1 MIKVTYTENTDINV
15 DFTSVQ
21 SLKIRYTAIERI
33 VETTA
38 IPTHFVSVF
47 KNFDRLGF
55 ITLILLLLYNR
66 LYVSLPEKQNT
77 PYSYRLI

>member
-33 VETTA
+33 VDTTA
-38 IPTHFVSVF
+38 IPTHFNTVF

-55 ITLILLLLYNR
+55 ITLILLLLLIGFMYLFPRNR
-66 LYVSLPEKQNT
+66 IL
-77 PYSYRLI
+77 RIRIG

>member
-33 VETTA
+33 VDTTA
-38 IPTHFVSVF
+38 IPTHFNPVF

-55 ITLILLLLYNR
+55 ITLILLLLHNR
-66 LYVSLPEKQNT
+66 LYVSLPEN
-77 PYSYRLI
+77 RILRIRIGLI

>member
-38 IPTHFVSVF
+38 IPTHFNTVF
-47 KNFDRLGF
+47 KKYLGCSPKEF
-55 ITLILLLLYNR
+55 VAGIKN
-66 LYVSLPEKQNT
+66 K
-77 PYSYRLI
+77 